1 MINRKGFLRSRIKS
15 IRDALSG
22 VRFAL
27 LTQKNMW
34 IHLVATGIVVI
45 MGFWFGISLTEWTL
59 LTLTIS
65 IVFVAETVN
74 TAIEK
79 LSDCIT
85 TDYDKNI
92 GVVKDVAAGAVLLA
106 AIFAVVIGLLVFI
119 PYLCEIF

>member
-1 MINRKGFLRSRIKS
+1 MINSKGFLVSRIRS

-45 MGFWFGISLTEWTL
+45 MGFWLCITITEWAL

-65 IVFVAETVN
+65 LVFVAETVN
-74 TAIEK
+74 TSIEK

-85 TDYDKNI
+85 TDYDEKI
-92 GVVKDVAAGAVLLA
+92 GIVKDVAAGAVLLS

-119 PYLCEIF
+119 PYLCKIF